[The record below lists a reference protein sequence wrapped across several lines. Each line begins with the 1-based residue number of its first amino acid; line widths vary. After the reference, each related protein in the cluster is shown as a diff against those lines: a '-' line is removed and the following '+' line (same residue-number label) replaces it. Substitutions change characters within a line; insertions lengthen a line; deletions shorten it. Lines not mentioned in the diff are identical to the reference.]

1 MQQTVDKYQRLV
13 GLDNI
18 VIYPIGRK
26 IAEKVT
32 KLGFNCGGDFSEIA
46 DKPDLHKCIELA
58 DILSQKFLDGEYD
71 HIEMIYHH
79 LKVQAHKS

>member
-32 KLGFNCGGDFSEIA
+32 KLGFNCGGDFQKLRISQIYISA
-46 DKPDLHKCIELA
+46 SSLRIYSRRNFWMVSTI
-58 DILSQKFLDGEYD
+58 ILK
-71 HIEMIYHH
+71 
-79 LKVQAHKS
+79 